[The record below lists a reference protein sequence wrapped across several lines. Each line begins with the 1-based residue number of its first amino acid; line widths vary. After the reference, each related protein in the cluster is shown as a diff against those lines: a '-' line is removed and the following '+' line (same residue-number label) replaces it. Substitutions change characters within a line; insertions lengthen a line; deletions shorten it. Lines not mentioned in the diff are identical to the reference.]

1 MKKISSILI
10 LLCLVMSLAG
20 CIKRDS
26 MEDITIYTTNYP
38 TEYITKRLYGEYSTI
53 KSIYP
58 DGININNYKL
68 TDKQIQDYSNSD
80 LFIFNGLS
88 NEKNYVDKMRKDNKN
103 LKIIDTTLSMEYT
116 NAPEELWLD
125 PSNFLMMAQNIK
137 TGFGEYIDSYYLNN
151 KIEENYEELKIEAS
165 NLDAKIKEVIS
176 NGNSKTIVAS
186 SNLFKYLEKYGLT
199 VYSLDEDNSD
209 VNAVFRNVKGM
220 INNGEIKYIYII
232 ANEEVNDTVQK
243 LIDDTGV
250 QTQDWNTLSNLT
262 EVQRTENEDY
272 FTIMNSNLELLKN
285 ELYKQRVYFTRYL
298 CFFKTI
304 TNMINF

>member
-285 ELYKQRVYFTRYL
+285 ELYK
-298 CFFKTI
+298 
-304 TNMINF
+304 

>member
-88 NEKNYVDKMRKDNKN
+88 NEKNYVDKMRKDNKD

-116 NAPEELWLD
+116 NGPEELWLD

-137 TGFGEYIDSYYLNN
+137 TGFNEYIDSYYLTNQ
-151 KIEENYEELKIEAS
+151 IEENYEELKIDAS
-165 NLDAKIKEVIS
+165 NLDAKIKDTVS
-176 NGNSKTIVAS
+176 NGNSKIIVAS

-199 VYSLDEDNSD
+199 VYSLDEENSD
-209 VNAVFRNVKGM
+209 VNAISRQVETL
-220 INNGEIKYIYII
+220 INDGSIKYIFTL
-232 ANEEVNDTVQK
+232 ANEDVNSTVQR
-243 LIDDTGV
+243 LIDNTGV
-250 QTQDWNTLSNLT
+250 NTQEWHTLSNLT
-262 EVQRTENEDY
+262 EIERTENEDY
-272 FTIMNSNLELLKN
+272 FSLMNANLELLKN
-285 ELYKQRVYFTRYL
+285 ELYK
-298 CFFKTI
+298 
-304 TNMINF
+304 

>member
-1 MKKISSILI
+1 MRKIVNVFILF
-10 LLCLVMSLAG
+10 CLVISLSG

-38 TEYITKRLYGEYSTI
+38 TEYITRRLYGEYSDI

-58 DGININNYKL
+58 DGVNINNYKL
-68 TDKQIQDYSNSD
+68 TDKQIEDYSKAD

-88 NEKNYVDKMRKDNKN
+88 NEKNYVEPMRKNNKN
-103 LKIIDTTLSMEYT
+103 LKIIDTTLSMEY
-116 NAPEELWLD
+116 NHSIEELWLD

-165 NLDAKIKEVIS
+165 NLDAKIKDVIS

-199 VYSLDEDNSD
+199 VYCLDESNSD
-209 VNAVFRNVKGM
+209 VNAVYREVKNM
-220 INNGEIKYIYII
+220 INNGEIKYIF
-232 ANEEVNDTVQK
+232 VTSNDESNSTVQK
-243 LIDDTGV
+243 LTSETNV
-250 QTQDWNTLSNLT
+250 QTQNWNTLSNLT
-262 EVQRTENEDY
+262 EIQRTENEDY
-272 FTIMNSNLELLKN
+272 FTLMNSNLELLKN
-285 ELYKQRVYFTRYL
+285 ELYK
-298 CFFKTI
+298 
-304 TNMINF
+304 

>member
-88 NEKNYVDKMRKDNKN
+88 NEKNYVDKMRKDNKD

-186 SNLFKYLEKYGLT
+186 SNLFKYLEKYALT

-285 ELYKQRVYFTRYL
+285 ELYK
-298 CFFKTI
+298 
-304 TNMINF
+304 

>member
-88 NEKNYVDKMRKDNKN
+88 NEKNYVDKMRKDNKD

-285 ELYKQRVYFTRYL
+285 ELYK
-298 CFFKTI
+298 
-304 TNMINF
+304 